1 MKQTARFFRLLAY
14 VPVDGYRVH
23 LNIMSVWSNIFPYD
37 ERNNRK
43 KYGFFQL
50 FDDLFNIFGGIC
62 WLTFATFECMI
73 HKV

>member
-1 MKQTARFFRLLAY
+1 MKKTARFFRLLAY

-43 KYGFFQL
+43 K
-50 FDDLFNIFGGIC
+50 
-62 WLTFATFECMI
+62 
-73 HKV
+73 